1 LKKIVILGASG
12 LLGSNLC
19 ISLKSK
25 YDIYPIINKK
35 KIHFR
40 NLKTKHLNLNK
51 TSEIFNY
58 LKSVRPDFL
67 INCVAIS
74 NVEKCEINKK
84 KTFIINSKLPEIIA
98 RICKKLS
105 IHYTFISSDHLYAG
119 KKKYYTENDKVHP
132 LNIYSRSKILAENK
146 ILKVSKN
153 FLIIRTNFFGFGPS
167 FRNSFLDGIIKN
179 LEGGRDTTLFSD
191 VFYTPIY
198 VRRLIRVIGIL
209 IENKKYGIFN
219 VSGNKRLTKYEFGIK
234 IAKKFKFNKKLIK
247 KLYLK
252 ETLKKVLRPKDM
264 SLSNLKVKKI
274 LNKNNLFDLSNGIS
288 QLYNDYNSKYYNEIK
303 KKK

>member
-1 LKKIVILGASG
+1 MKKIVILGASG

-25 YDIYPIINKK
+25 YEIYPVINKK
-35 KIHFR
+35 KIHFK
-40 NLKTKHLNLNK
+40 NLKTKYLNLNK

-58 LKSVRPDFL
+58 LKSVKPDFL

-84 KTFIINSKLPEIIA
+84 K
-98 RICKKLS
+98 
-105 IHYTFISSDHLYAG
+105 
-119 KKKYYTENDKVHP
+119 YYIENDKVHP
-132 LNIYSRSKILAENK
+132 LNIYSRSKILAENN

-179 LEGGRDTTLFSD
+179 LKGGRDTTLFSD

-198 VRRLIRVIGIL
+198 VRRLIRVIDIL